1 MAVPACDASPPRHHP
16 IATCHEVVPLLHET
30 SSGAPRR
37 DEAFHIRD
45 DDDAEN
51 TDTGNTSTD
60 DSEEESRAS
69 RDQGCDNP
77 LALSARCAEPRRKTS
92 DPIVDVPG
100 VTDHFI
106 FCFGEVLQ
114 QFTEQGDDDKDEG
127 EHALVTLF
135 DSVRAPAI
143 GIGEYLQRIQKYFG
157 ATPECFV
164 IALVYIDRVLAG
176 NREFKITALNVHR
189 LAITSVLL
197 AVKFFDDVFYTNSYY
212 AKVGGV
218 RTRELNSLETLFLR
232 LVKWRLCV
240 SPEEY
245 AQRLRD
251 VTYATRSLEAM
262 AFHT

>member
-1 MAVPACDASPPRHHP
+1 MAVPACDASPPRQSP
-16 IATCHEVVPLLHET
+16 IATCHEVAPLLIET
-30 SSGAPRR
+30 PSGAPTH
-37 DEAFHIRD
+37 DEAFQIRD
-45 DDDAEN
+45 DETEN
-51 TDTGNTSTD
+51 TDAGNTSTD
-60 DSEEESRAS
+60 DSDEGSRAC
-69 RDQGCDNP
+69 DQGCTNP
-77 LALSARCAEPRRKTS
+77 LARCAEPRRKTS
-92 DPIVDVPG
+92 EPVVDVPG
-100 VTDHFI
+100 VTDQFI

-114 QFTEQGDDDKDEG
+114 QFTEQMDDSKEDG

-143 GIGEYLQRIQKYFG
+143 GIGDYLQRIHKYFG
-157 ATPECFV
+157 ATPQCFV

-176 NREFKITALNVHR
+176 NREFKITSLNVHR

-245 AQRLRD
+245 SQRLRD
-251 VTYATRSLEAM
+251 VTFATRSLEALT
-262 AFHT
+262 FHT